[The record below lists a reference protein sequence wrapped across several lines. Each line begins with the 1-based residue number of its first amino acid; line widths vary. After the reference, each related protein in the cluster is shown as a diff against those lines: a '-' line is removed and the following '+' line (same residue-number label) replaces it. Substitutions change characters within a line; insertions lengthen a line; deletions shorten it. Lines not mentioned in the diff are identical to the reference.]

1 MSNDSKSALVTG
13 CSTGL
18 GRSVALDLA
27 ARGWSVFAGVRKASD
42 AKTLR
47 KEATGDLTPLIL
59 DVAQLDSVEAAT
71 AAVAKATGGTLDALV
86 NNAGVYLGGPLELM
100 RPEEIDQ
107 TFAVNVQGLLYLT
120 RACLPLLRAARGRI
134 VNISSI
140 SGLVAMPGVS
150 VYAGSKHAVEA
161 ITDSLR
167 VELRPFGVK
176 VIAVEP
182 GGIKTPIWEKGAARD
197 AAAQQSA
204 DHATRELYAPLLRL
218 LEKLNARPSGL
229 PPEDVAGV
237 VIDALE
243 TARPKNRYLVGN
255 DAKALSLLGRLPDS
269 LRDRAITKKIW
280 G

>member
-1 MSNDSKSALVTG
+1 MSKDNKSVLVTG

-27 ARGWSVFAGVRKASD
+27 ARGWRVFAGIRKASD

-47 KEATGDLTPLIL
+47 KEATGELTPLIL

-71 AAVAKATGGTLDALV
+71 AAVAEATGGTLDALV

-120 RACLPLLRAARGRI
+120 RACLPLLRAGRGRI

-204 DHATRELYAPLLRL
+204 DRATRELYAPLLRL

>member
-1 MSNDSKSALVTG
+1 MSNDSRSALVTG

-27 ARGWSVFAGVRKASD
+27 ARGWRVFAGVRKASD

-47 KEATGDLTPLIL
+47 KEATGELTPLIL

-120 RACLPLLRAARGRI
+120 RACLPLLRTARGRI

-176 VIAVEP
+176 VIAIEP
-182 GGIKTPIWEKGAARD
+182 GGIRTPIWEKGAARD

-243 TARPKNRYLVGN
+243 AERPKNRYLVGN

>member
-1 MSNDSKSALVTG
+1 MSKDNKSVLVTG

-27 ARGWSVFAGVRKASD
+27 ARGWRVFAGIRKASD
-42 AKTLR
+42 AKKLR
-47 KEATGDLTPLIL
+47 KEATGELTPLIL

-71 AAVAKATGGTLDALV
+71 AAVAEATGGTLDALV

-120 RACLPLLRAARGRI
+120 RACLPLLRAGRGRI

-204 DHATRELYAPLLRL
+204 DRATRELYAPLLRL